1 MKIDVTYEEEDIGG
15 GETVEKLVIR
25 LGDANPDGKLRSG
38 SDTALLVDGVYAT
51 QLSVGTIQGGMAAVA
66 NYDADA
72 NPEDM
77 YNIVLSEL
85 KDSKDRAWSET
96 TEILQTEFDTAK
108 ASGAATFAGN
118 NQDEFQVDNE
128 DGTVTTYTK
137 TTTNNRAN
145 NGTTTTYTKTV
156 TSQSYILDDNDLYG
170 SLQSIREL
178 LTEAGEF
185 TPDATVFS
193 IDENASTKRG
203 IPYYQKALDMLANQ
217 IATQFN
223 KLNQG
228 GYVVN
233 ADGNY
238 VDEDGNEIQYNG
250 APMSFSSDLTADQIK
265 CLKDNR
271 AVPVEDSGVLFS
283 NSGDGNETDGITAAN
298 ISIAKGWADKS
309 VHLVKSYTETVPGDG
324 VPTTAS
330 DNLDH
335 FVALMSKR
343 LDYDNDKGDTLFHG
357 SFQEMLTDIS
367 ANLANDI
374 RSSNVKLEAYQ
385 NAATELDTS
394 RESVSGV
401 DLNDEAMNMIQYQK
415 AYSAACRLMTVLDE
429 ALEKLI
435 NGTGVAG
442 L

>member
-25 LGDANPDGKLRSG
+25 LGDANPDGKARSG
-38 SDTALLVDGVYAT
+38 SDTALLVDGVYAA
-51 QLSVGTIQGGMAAVA
+51 QLSVAMDDVQGAANFA
-66 NYDADA
+66 TTQPAPTEADYRV
-72 NPEDM
+72 M
-77 YNIVLSEL
+77 LSEL

-96 TEILQTEFDTAK
+96 TEITQAEFDA
-108 ASGAATFAGN
+108 ANNANGGAAPIAGN
-118 NQDEFQVDNE
+118 TQTGFDVDNG
-128 DGTVTTYTK
+128 DGTITTYTQ
-137 TTTNNRAN
+137 TTTNNRAG
-145 NGTTTTYTKTV
+145 GTTTTYTKTV

-178 LTEAGEF
+178 LTESGEF

-217 IATQFN
+217 IATEFN
-223 KLNQG
+223 KLNE
-228 GYVVN
+228 GYHMDTDGN
-233 ADGNY
+233 YIDADGNQIL
-238 VDEDGNEIQYNG
+238 DGTTVLNQS
-250 APMSFSSDLTADQIK
+250 MDLTDPQKALLYKVD
-265 CLKDNR
+265 
-271 AVPVEDSGVLFS
+271 DSGVLFS
-283 NSGDGNETDGITAAN
+283 NSGDGNNTDNITAAN

-324 VPTTAS
+324 IPTTAS

-394 RESVSGV
+394 RESVAGV